1 VNNSIEPDPWRR
13 SPQNNLELKAAF
25 PSKLQNDV
33 LAALSALPENP
44 CPWTAFSVQVQNEIL
59 SIPHRLYHNVSL
71 VRTDRLSTPQEQMLA
86 CLLTRHHDG
95 FIREKHLTRIIAVNA
110 AWLPPFVVQLLGEYV
125 IEIIRVIENNLA
137 VLDKPLYGRFLA
149 ANPEFWTLTQR
160 RVVSY
165 WNCYY
170 RSHRKDTYPGFRV
183 LDFFRR
189 LQETAAG

>member
-1 VNNSIEPDPWRR
+1 MNNSIEPDPWRR

>member
-170 RSHRKDTYPGFRV
+170 PSHRKDTYPGFRI

>member
-1 VNNSIEPDPWRR
+1 MNNSIEPDPWRR

-189 LQETAAG
+189 LQETAVG

>member
-189 LQETAAG
+189 LQETAVG